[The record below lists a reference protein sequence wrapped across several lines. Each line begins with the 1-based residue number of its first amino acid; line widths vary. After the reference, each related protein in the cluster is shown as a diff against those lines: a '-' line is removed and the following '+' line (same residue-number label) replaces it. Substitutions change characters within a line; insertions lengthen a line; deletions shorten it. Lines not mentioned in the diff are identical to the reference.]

1 MAFIKYSSPSIGDW
15 VVTKMEHANC
25 AGYFEVGTK
34 VKIINITERGYD
46 IEDKKGNKVLEI
58 GWEI

>member
-1 MAFIKYSSPSIGDW
+1 MAFVKYNLPQVGDW
-15 VVTKMEHANC
+15 VITKKIHSNF

-46 IEDKKGNKVLEI
+46 IEDKNGNQVLEI

>member
-1 MAFIKYSSPSIGDW
+1 MIHSS
-15 VVTKMEHANC
+15 C